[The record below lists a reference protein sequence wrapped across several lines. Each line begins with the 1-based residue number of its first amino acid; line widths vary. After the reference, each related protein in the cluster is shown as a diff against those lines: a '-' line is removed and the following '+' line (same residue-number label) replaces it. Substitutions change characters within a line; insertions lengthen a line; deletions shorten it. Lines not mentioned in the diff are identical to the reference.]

1 MASPLKRFKKEMSE
15 ETKLIDGRKMAQT
28 IRKELKDEI
37 STMTPKPGLAVVL
50 VGNRPD
56 SATYVRMKKK
66 AAKET
71 KKKRIEKKK
80 KKSKEAVKKN
90 KRSNSKKACQDVQ
103 SISTDGVLNS
113 SMNKLDVVEREPL
126 NKEEQKETTIA
137 SPYEVNICQL
147 HN

>member
-1 MASPLKRFKKEMSE
+1 MSIINAVTLLNSSNNITLFKDDPISDQDEVTIKKPKNGSKKKE
-15 ETKLIDGRKMAQT
+15 
-28 IRKELKDEI
+28 
-37 STMTPKPGLAVVL
+37 
-50 VGNRPD
+50 
-56 SATYVRMKKK
+56 
-66 AAKET
+66 AAKAT